1 MKNNKY
7 LFALVLLAITFPLL
21 RAKTIYNTQYNQFK
35 GLSIPLDA
43 QLSQGCLV
51 VDNPSVE
58 PRFLLDTTPIDIDSF
73 NYYLR
78 IANAHNKEG
87 KHYPVYNRQGKKIE
101 LEATSIGI
109 VFNFRDKENY
119 NAVKFECSN
128 TFRHNDILDRR
139 IMQATV
145 VKVVDGNERV
155 VASEIIENPIKKNGD
170 FNVIGINVNDGEL
183 TVLAGE
189 SRLLPV
195 FKENLKC
202 DIIRHSKIG
211 CYMGS
216 GAKVELER
224 SVLSFQQSSNV
235 NVETAWTV
243 DSLNRHFEASK
254 DPFEGY
260 WVYLDRE
267 MEDKWLRL
275 GGRYTIALV
284 KTTAGYDVIYVD
296 GAQVKKS
303 NWRSGQLKGR
313 LKNTIFTDHYDGLWV
328 DATFRPFSQDVY
340 ADFESG
346 VILTLKFPVY
356 NSQVRFSKVL
366 DKKIWPRM

>member
-1 MKNNKY
+1 
-7 LFALVLLAITFPLL
+7 
-21 RAKTIYNTQYNQFK
+21 
-35 GLSIPLDA
+35 
-43 QLSQGCLV
+43 
-51 VDNPSVE
+51 
-58 PRFLLDTTPIDIDSF
+58 
-73 NYYLR
+73 
-78 IANAHNKEG
+78 
-87 KHYPVYNRQGKKIE
+87 
-101 LEATSIGI
+101 
-109 VFNFRDKENY
+109 
-119 NAVKFECSN
+119 
-128 TFRHNDILDRR
+128 
-139 IMQATV
+139 
-145 VKVVDGNERV
+145 
-155 VASEIIENPIKKNGD
+155 
-170 FNVIGINVNDGEL
+170 
-183 TVLAGE
+183 
-189 SRLLPV
+189 
-195 FKENLKC
+195 
-202 DIIRHSKIG
+202 
-211 CYMGS
+211 MGS

-303 NWRSGQLKGR
+303 NWHSGLLKGR
-313 LKNTIFTDHYDGLWV
+313 LKNT
-328 DATFRPFSQDVY
+328 TFRPFSQDVY